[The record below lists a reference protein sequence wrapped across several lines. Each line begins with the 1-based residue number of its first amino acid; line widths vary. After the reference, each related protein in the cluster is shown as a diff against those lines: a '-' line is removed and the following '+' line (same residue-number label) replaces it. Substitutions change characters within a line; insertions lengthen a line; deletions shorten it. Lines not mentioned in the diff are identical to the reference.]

1 MWSINKLFLLLSFC
15 LLCLPVQAG
24 WFGFSPK
31 DRQEFVQ
38 ARETFNRGDY
48 QQAVVELSHY
58 IYKTKNIK
66 RREAR
71 AYRLL
76 GLAYEQLG
84 HPDKAL
90 EVYQEALEFHKKNIP
105 ILLEAASLY
114 QRTALT
120 DQSIELYNRVLALEP
135 DNLEALSGQA
145 ENYIVMGFYS
155 KARQYYDTFFQL
167 NPQAPAVNRARY
179 AFAFLR
185 QRDYPNAFINI
196 TMAKLENPDDPNYW
210 LLSARAY
217 KGLGL
222 MEEALADLKAAS
234 LLAPQREDLWA
245 IASMWLYQAG
255 KYDASLAQAQ
265 QLLKEN
271 PDNELALFMTYMNL
285 QKKGQPEQ
293 ARQQL
298 EKIRELGHDSFAY
311 QVANKL
317 LAEQET
323 TPHTRKWSR
332 KL

>member
-1 MWSINKLFLLLSFC
+1 MLLFLTLT
-15 LLCLPVQAG
+15 LPLQAG
-24 WFGFSPK
+24 LFGINPQ

-38 ARETFNRGDY
+38 ARETFNRGEY
-48 QQAVVELSHY
+48 QQAVVELSRY

-84 HPDKAL
+84 SPEKAL
-90 EVYQEALEFHKKNIP
+90 EVYLEALEFHKKDVP
-105 ILLEAASLY
+105 LLLAAASLY
-114 QRTALT
+114 QRTELT
-120 DQSIELYNRVLALEP
+120 DRSIDLYEQVLELEP
-135 DNLEALSGQA
+135 NNLEALSGQA
-145 ENYIVMGFYS
+145 ENYITMGFYS
-155 KARQYYDTFFQL
+155 KARQYYDIFFQL

-222 MEEALADLKAAS
+222 LQDALADLDVAV
-234 LLAPQREDLWA
+234 LLAPQREDLRA

-255 KYDASLAQAQ
+255 NYDASLAKAQ
-265 QLLKEN
+265 QLLTEN
-271 PDNELALFMTYMNL
+271 PENELALFMTYMNW
-285 QKKGQPEQ
+285 QKMGQTAK

-298 EKIRELGHDSFAY
+298 QKIQALGKDSFAHRVT
-311 QVANKL
+311 QRL
-317 LAEQET
+317 LQEKNGQK
-323 TPHTRKWSR
+323 PQD
-332 KL
+332 